1 LLSLKLVA
9 VLSAISGYVVAL
21 RWNYKFAAT
30 MMFPRNIT
38 EKTDINVSKE
48 PFCSCNRSN
57 PHYIYHRMT
66 TALPHLHPIGVSPE
80 DIDFM
85 GHVNNARYLGWVQDA
100 VLAHWNK
107 LAPPEA
113 AAKYLWV
120 ALKHEI
126 TYRKPAFLDDEVIAS
141 VVLEKVQGA
150 RSFYETVIKRG
161 EEVLA
166 EVKSSWCCIDAET
179 LRPARIAA
187 EIQEYFFPK

>member
-1 LLSLKLVA
+1 MYSSFRRNKALSPPLIAYNEIL
-9 VLSAISGYVVAL
+9 
-21 RWNYKFAAT
+21 
-30 MMFPRNIT
+30 
-38 EKTDINVSKE
+38 
-48 PFCSCNRSN
+48 
-57 PHYIYHRMT
+57 MT
-66 TALPHLHPIGVSPE
+66 TALLHLHRIGVLPA

-85 GHVNNARYLGWVQDA
+85 GHVNNARYLNWVQDA

-150 RSFYETVIKRG
+150 RSFYDTVIKRG
-161 EEVLA
+161 EDVLA
-166 EVKSSWCCIDAET
+166 EDKSSWCCVDATT

-187 EIQEYFFPK
+187 DVQAYFFPK